1 MKYIKSAGCFSL
13 FYVIL
18 YFILSTGMG
27 IFITNTYLFTTLF
40 YGILLIAAFLYLKI
54 CGDDTKKTLRMHKI
68 HIGSFFLVIL
78 LAFTIRPVAGF
89 ITMIANLFFQDV
101 TTNTMTQKVMQS
113 LGLSVFTTAFLPGLV
128 EEILFRGVLYSRLRK
143 ANPIKGILLSA
154 LLFGIAHMNFQQFS
168 YAFFLGIVFGCLLE
182 ATDSIFATITTHMI
196 FNGSSILLTY
206 AISKVSL
213 FGVNNLDTANTVTVS
228 SIIASI
234 PVALI
239 GLILSIFL
247 LVAIAYL
254 NGRLGYIKTWFQ
266 KDIRQNWPKK
276 RVTNISFWAAF
287 IVSFLFSIMIEITSS
302 FL

>member
-54 CGDDTKKTLRMHKI
+54 CGDDTKKTLRM
-68 HIGSFFLVIL
+68 IL

-182 ATDSIFATITTHMI
+182 ATDSIFATITAHMI

-266 KDIRQNWPKK
+266 KDIRQTWPKK

-287 IVSFLFSIMIEITSS
+287 IVCFLFSIMMEITS

>member
-101 TTNTMTQKVMQS
+101 TTNTMTHH
-113 LGLSVFTTAFLPGLV
+113 
-128 EEILFRGVLYSRLRK
+128 
-143 ANPIKGILLSA
+143 
-154 LLFGIAHMNFQQFS
+154 IAQNKHN
-168 YAFFLGIVFGCLLE
+168 
-182 ATDSIFATITTHMI
+182 
-196 FNGSSILLTY
+196 
-206 AISKVSL
+206 
-213 FGVNNLDTANTVTVS
+213 
-228 SIIASI
+228 III
-234 PVALI
+234 
-239 GLILSIFL
+239 
-247 LVAIAYL
+247 
-254 NGRLGYIKTWFQ
+254 
-266 KDIRQNWPKK
+266 
-276 RVTNISFWAAF
+276 
-287 IVSFLFSIMIEITSS
+287 
-302 FL
+302 

>member
-154 LLFGIAHMNFQQFS
+154 LLFGIAHIELS
-168 YAFFLGIVFGCLLE
+168 AVFLCILFGYRIWMLIRSNQN
-182 ATDSIFATITTHMI
+182 SIFATITAHMI

-254 NGRLGYIKTWFQ
+254 NERLGYIKTWFQ
-266 KDIRQNWPKK
+266 KDIRQTCQRN
-276 RVTNISFWAAF
+276 VLQTSLSGLHLLFVFSFR
-287 IVSFLFSIMIEITSS
+287 S
-302 FL
+302 

>member
-89 ITMIANLFFQDV
+89 I
-101 TTNTMTQKVMQS
+101 S

-182 ATDSIFATITTHMI
+182 ATDSIFATITAHMI

-254 NGRLGYIKTWFQ
+254 NERLGYIKTWFQ
-266 KDIRQNWPKK
+266 KDIRQTWPKK

-287 IVSFLFSIMIEITSS
+287 IVCFLFSIMMEITSS

>member
-54 CGDDTKKTLRMHKI
+54 CGDDTKKTLRIHKI

-113 LGLSVFTTAFLPGLV
+113 LGLSVLQPLFFQVLWKRYCSVEYFIPDCEKLIPSKESYYLLCFLV
-128 EEILFRGVLYSRLRK
+128 
-143 ANPIKGILLSA
+143 
-154 LLFGIAHMNFQQFS
+154 
-168 YAFFLGIVFGCLLE
+168 
-182 ATDSIFATITTHMI
+182 
-196 FNGSSILLTY
+196 
-206 AISKVSL
+206 
-213 FGVNNLDTANTVTVS
+213 
-228 SIIASI
+228 
-234 PVALI
+234 
-239 GLILSIFL
+239 
-247 LVAIAYL
+247 
-254 NGRLGYIKTWFQ
+254 
-266 KDIRQNWPKK
+266 
-276 RVTNISFWAAF
+276 
-287 IVSFLFSIMIEITSS
+287 
-302 FL
+302 

>member
-54 CGDDTKKTLRMHKI
+54 CGDDTKKTLRIHKI

-154 LLFGIAHMNFQQFS
+154 LLFWYSS
-168 YAFFLGIVFGCLLE
+168 YELSAVFLCILFWYRIWMLIR
-182 ATDSIFATITTHMI
+182 S
-196 FNGSSILLTY
+196 NGFHFCNHNCSHD
-206 AISKVSL
+206 
-213 FGVNNLDTANTVTVS
+213 F
-228 SIIASI
+228 
-234 PVALI
+234 
-239 GLILSIFL
+239 
-247 LVAIAYL
+247 
-254 NGRLGYIKTWFQ
+254 
-266 KDIRQNWPKK
+266 
-276 RVTNISFWAAF
+276 
-287 IVSFLFSIMIEITSS
+287 
-302 FL
+302 

>member
-1 MKYIKSAGCFSL
+1 
-13 FYVIL
+13 
-18 YFILSTGMG
+18 MG

-168 YAFFLGIVFGCLLE
+168 LFNSFTSARS
-182 ATDSIFATITTHMI
+182 DSI
-196 FNGSSILLTY
+196 L
-206 AISKVSL
+206 
-213 FGVNNLDTANTVTVS
+213 VS
-228 SIIASI
+228 SVAGVAFNALAAS
-234 PVALI
+234 
-239 GLILSIFL
+239 F
-247 LVAIAYL
+247 
-254 NGRLGYIKTWFQ
+254 N
-266 KDIRQNWPKK
+266 
-276 RVTNISFWAAF
+276 
-287 IVSFLFSIMIEITSS
+287 SS
-302 FL
+302 SCLW

>member
-18 YFILSTGMG
+18 YFILSTEMG

-182 ATDSIFATITTHMI
+182 ATDSIFATITAHMI

-266 KDIRQNWPKK
+266 KDIRQTWPKK

-287 IVSFLFSIMIEITSS
+287 IVCFLFSIMMEITSS

>member
-143 ANPIKGILLSA
+143 ANPIKGILLSFWYSSYELSA
-154 LLFGIAHMNFQQFS
+154 VFLCILFGYRIWM
-168 YAFFLGIVFGCLLE
+168 LIRG
-182 ATDSIFATITTHMI
+182 
-196 FNGSSILLTY
+196 NGFHFCNHNCSHD
-206 AISKVSL
+206 
-213 FGVNNLDTANTVTVS
+213 F
-228 SIIASI
+228 
-234 PVALI
+234 
-239 GLILSIFL
+239 
-247 LVAIAYL
+247 
-254 NGRLGYIKTWFQ
+254 
-266 KDIRQNWPKK
+266 
-276 RVTNISFWAAF
+276 
-287 IVSFLFSIMIEITSS
+287 
-302 FL
+302 